1 MTTFRMGKYGPN
13 YCWPLASG
21 QVPTAVA
28 LRLASDDTTVPT
40 LYTTAAGTTAAAN
53 PVTIGVTGG
62 APGLDTAGNLTFYAP
77 VADTNGN
84 VIEYNAHY
92 TLTGGG
98 TGIVRGLRP
107 QIDPY
112 DLLPHGDQQYP
123 AGTGPVM
130 VDSATGTQYR
140 WTVANGLPV
149 LTRLVGPAVL
159 PGAPTA
165 VAATV
170 SGTTATVTYTPST
183 VVSTSPTVL
192 YTATASPG
200 GYTGTAASGNLT
212 IPNLSPGTYAFT
224 VTATSIDG
232 TGPASIASV
241 AVTVLATP
249 VGSTLLLAYD
259 FAGTNGG
266 AFDTSK
272 VIEATSFSHV
282 APDGSSLL
290 NGQGKI
296 ITNAR
301 TGGDTNDR
309 TTWRANVTTPNDQE
323 ALIDL
328 TLGSADAMSAHLGLR
343 CSDDANY
350 SGYRFELSPGGY
362 KLAVKNAY
370 AETTLSTVTTILGT
384 VGTTYRQR
392 IRAVGTRI
400 QGRAWPAVSPEPTTW
415 NIDVTDSTLTSGYAT
430 FGLTPGGTQH
440 TNGSSYVLFKNFTV
454 NAASGSGSVITPPPT
469 GAGVGIG
476 LGQRPFAASAFWYAD
491 VSGAPIATD
500 SASCAADA
508 VRQMK
513 QYYGSASQTN
523 VALNTTSYA
532 PPIYTVPAGVSPLT
546 NVGFNDVQGKGY
558 FDTGLQSQWTGVP
571 IPSYAVPAD
580 GTDSEMVIYQPSSD
594 KMWEFW
600 VAQKTGSTWIA
611 AWGGR
616 LDSCSTSNGIFPGGY
631 GTTATG
637 LPFLGGTIT
646 IAELQAAAAGN
657 IDAINHAMGISF
669 VETASGYSWPAQ
681 RGDGGYGTTPIQE
694 GRRFRIDPGLNV
706 AALNVNN
713 IVKAVARA
721 GQRYGFVVW
730 DKAGSV
736 SMRAENPKGPV
747 SQGQTDPYPAIFG
760 ADVYWNVLNAMPWTS
775 LQALPVNYGM

>member
-1 MTTFRMGKYGPN
+1 MTLTRMGKYGPN
-13 YCWPLASG
+13 YCWPLPAG
-21 QVPTAVA
+21 QVPVAVTIKE
-28 LRLASDDTTVPT
+28 ASDDTTNST
-40 LYTTAAGTTAAAN
+40 LYLTAAGGGTAAN
-53 PVTIGVTGG
+53 PIATGVTSG
-62 APGLDTAGNLTFYAP
+62 PGLDTAGNLTFYAP
-77 VADTNGN
+77 VVDGSGN
-84 VIEYNAHY
+84 VKEYNVHY
-92 TLTGGG
+92 TLSGGG
-98 TGIVRGLRP
+98 TGTIKGLRP
-107 QIDPY
+107 QVDPY
-112 DLLPHGDQQYP
+112 DLIPHGDQTLP
-123 AGTGPVM
+123 VGTGTV
-130 VDSATGTQYR
+130 VTDTVTGITYR
-140 WTVANGLPV
+140 LTVANGQLVPV
-149 LTRLVGPAVL
+149 KTITTIL

-165 VAATV
+165 VTTTV
-170 SGTTATVTYTPST
+170 SGTTATIAFSPGTAGSSATT
-183 VVSTSPTVL
+183 V

-200 GYTGTAASGNLT
+200 GYTGTAASSPIT
-212 IPNLSPGTYAFT
+212 VPNLSPGSYAFT
-224 VTATSIDG
+224 VTAQSVDG
-232 TGPASIASV
+232 VSPASPASA
-241 AVTVLATP
+241 AVTVAAAP
-249 VGSTLLLAYD
+249 VGSTALLFYD
-259 FAGTNGG
+259 FAGTTGA

-272 VIEATSFSHV
+272 VIEATEFTHI

-600 VAQKTGSTWIA
+600 VAKKTGSTWIA